1 MGTTAGGS
9 GGSQALGGIASAA
22 SAVTP
27 WAALGLGAVNIATDL
42 VQESKQND
50 LKKAAERMA
59 VTSAREEERLLSQ
72 DFFKAV
78 TVPMEAYGRAARE
91 TTAQVGQAVGS
102 LQEGDP
108 RLLAGG
114 IGKVAA
120 AGIEGEAQTRDAM
133 AQDLY
138 RLEAAQAQSA
148 MGVNKEL
155 ADLEAQRLAG
165 AQKTAAEARAAE
177 LGLQQG
183 AAQAGVGMINQGLG
197 MISPFGMDAQNPVAS
212 NTPNLDWW
220 KSQKFGNQRPN
231 FGPSFTSSLTAP
243 MSTGLNYQPI
253 DLGFQSQQSN
263 NPFSSIGYY
272 KK

>member
-1 MGTTAGGS
+1 MGTTAGGA
-9 GGSQALGGIASAA
+9 GGSQALGGLAGAASAA
-22 SAVTP
+22 TP
-27 WAALGLGAVNIATDL
+27 YAAAGLAAVNIATDL
-42 VQESKQND
+42 VQASKQAD
-50 LKKAAERMA
+50 MQKAAERA
-59 VTSAREEERLLSQ
+59 AQTAAKEQERLLSQ
-72 DFFKAV
+72 DFFSALQ
-78 TVPMEAYGRAARE
+78 VPTEAYQRAARE
-91 TTAQVGQAVGS
+91 TTAQVGQAVGA

-108 RLLAGG
+108 RMLAGG

-138 RLEAAQAQSA
+138 KLEAAQAQSA

-165 AQKTAAEARAAE
+165 AQKTAAEARATE

-197 MISPFGMDAQNPVAS
+197 MISPFGMDTQTPAAS

-220 KSQKFGNQRPN
+220 KSQQFGNQQPN
-231 FGPSFTSSLTAP
+231 FGPSFTSSLTTP
-243 MSTGLNYQPI
+243 MSTG
-253 DLGFQSQQSN
+253 F
-263 NPFSSIGYY
+263 
-272 KK
+272 KKY